1 MNFPTTLRSQWATMS
16 VREQRLLQTAL
27 IILLSS
33 ALWWLGLAPALATL
47 RSAEKQHRVLDAQWQ
62 QMQTLQAQAKTIQT
76 QTPLTIPQ
84 AQRLLEDSVKPLG
97 TTAQLGAMGE
107 RVTVTFKGISADAL
121 AQWLAQARLNA
132 RATPSEAHLNRT
144 DTGTWD
150 GTLVMSRP

>member
-1 MNFPTTLRSQWATMS
+1 MNLATTLRSQWAAMS

-27 IILLSS
+27 VIILSA

-62 QMQTLQAQAKTIQT
+62 QMQTLQAQAKMIQT
-76 QTPLTIPQ
+76 QTPLTI
-84 AQRLLEDSVKPLG
+84 AQTRRLLEESVKPMG
-97 TTAQLGAMGE
+97 TTAQLGSMGE
-107 RVTVTFKGISADAL
+107 RMTVTFKGISADAL

-144 DTGTWD
+144 ETGAWD
-150 GTLVMSRP
+150 GTLVLSRP